1 MTNPNRSMNTSK
13 TIFAAQVVWLA
24 AAVGFWATLIA
35 ASWVFMPPLLAL
47 ISTAVHVVGFM
58 LTVYP
63 VIFCLLG
70 ASWRLRGS
78 SRQGS
83 RRGDS
88 SFYPSRDEN
97 RETTSLSASRQT
109 SPGSGFNLPGY
120 GIALPLATV
129 RGTAP
134 GEGHPDPLDIPTIWR
149 LSPEARAAGFSLI
162 SPMPVSN
169 ETGPEEEE

>member
-1 MTNPNRSMNTSK
+1 MNTSK
-13 TIFAAQVVWLA
+13 IFAAQVVWLA
-24 AAVGFWATLIA
+24 ASLGFWATLIA
-35 ASWVFMPPLLAL
+35 ASWVFMPPLLAV
-47 ISTAVHVVGFM
+47 ISSAVHAVGFM

-97 RETTSLSASRQT
+97 RETTSLSASRPT
-109 SPGSGFNLPGY
+109 SRGSGFNLPGY
-120 GIALPLATV
+120 GYALPLATV

-134 GEGHPDPLDIPTIWR
+134 GGEHPDPLDIPTIWR
-149 LSPEARAAGFSLI
+149 LSDEAIESGCSHLTPI
-162 SPMPVSN
+162 PVSIDVA
-169 ETGPEEEE
+169 ESSGKGEEDEA